1 MVFPVSEDL
10 FDDSQAFDATDD
22 MFHNDSKPSNQ
33 PVLLFSSISKLFT
46 LWFLLRLAYQYLR
59 WRIPLM
65 LFARL
70 SGGFNGPTFDPSRW
84 RGIHMAR
91 TGYWLTPPTRFTFAI
106 SVALAILA
114 VLVHYAHVKIP
125 VVSAH
130 VFETLLVGY
139 LVLLIGN
146 LFRGL

>member
-1 MVFPVSEDL
+1 
-10 FDDSQAFDATDD
+10 
-22 MFHNDSKPSNQ
+22 
-33 PVLLFSSISKLFT
+33 
-46 LWFLLRLAYQYLR
+46 
-59 WRIPLM
+59 
-65 LFARL
+65 
-70 SGGFNGPTFDPSRW
+70 
-84 RGIHMAR
+84 MAR
-91 TGYWLTPPTRFTFAI
+91 TGYWLTPPTRFTFAVT
-106 SVALAILA
+106 VALALLA